1 MEVNDMKLNYV
12 ELLDMMVRDVEAIV
26 EEVEN
31 DFTIGEYIA
40 SLEEDFATEI
50 NENNDITM
58 AVIKMATDKYVQV
71 ISENNH
77 VNATTYAIRRSM
89 REMAELI
96 EKNLSIREL
105 VMESYGCGNFGD
117 EVMDC
122 LDGEDYEGVI
132 SFMLI
137 EEIINA

>member
-1 MEVNDMKLNYV
+1 MKLNYV
-12 ELLDMMVRDVEAIV
+12 ELLDMMVSDVEAIV

-71 ISENNH
+71 ISGNNH

-96 EKNLSIREL
+96 EENLSIREL

-132 SFMLI
+132 SIMLI

>member
-1 MEVNDMKLNYV
+1 MKTNYV
-12 ELLDMMVRDVEAIV
+12 ELLDMMVSDIEAIV

-31 DFTIGEYIA
+31 DFTIVEYIA
-40 SLEEDFATEI
+40 SLDEDIAEEI

-71 ISENNH
+71 ISGNNH

-96 EKNLSIREL
+96 KENLSIREL

-122 LDGEDYEGVI
+122 LDGEDYDGAI
-132 SFMLI
+132 RIMLI

>member
-1 MEVNDMKLNYV
+1 MKLNYV
-12 ELLDMMVRDVEAIV
+12 ELLDMMVSDVEAIV

-71 ISENNH
+71 ISGNNH

-96 EKNLSIREL
+96 EENLSIREL
-105 VMESYGCGNFGD
+105 VMESYGCGKFGE

-132 SFMLI
+132 SVMLI